1 MSCKS
6 AIYTTNATNGTVTTD
21 AGTFVQIPFGSVV
34 RRYGQSLGLDGGSII
49 CCNNGYFD
57 VESSLSYTPT
67 AAGPVTIEFRQD
79 GVAVPGL
86 MAVAQGTAGEPMNLK
101 VSGLVRNCRDCCN
114 STLTAWVNAPGNVT
128 NFATVVEK
136 Q

>member
-6 AIYTTNATNGTVTTD
+6 AIYTINATNGTVTTD

-49 CCNNGYFD
+49 CCNEGYFD
-57 VESSLSYTPT
+57 VECSFSYTPT
-67 AAGPVTIEFRQD
+67 AAGPVTVEFRQD

-86 MAVAQGTAGEPMNLK
+86 MAVEQGTAGEPINLK
-101 VSGLVRNCRDCCN
+101 VSGLVRNCRGCCN
-114 STLTAWVNAPGNVT
+114 STLTAWVNASGNIT

-136 Q
+136 E